1 MVHVHR
7 RKSPSLGE
15 EGAFST
21 GRLNDEK
28 SSLLGI
34 SSPFSN
40 RNTSLLKPWTEL
52 EIWQQEDNHF
62 IETGYRAASTS
73 FQECFA
79 SWGYLH
85 NESINI
91 WSHLIGAALFA
102 ALPVYLYKAEI
113 PPRYA
118 VASKED
124 MVVCGIYFVGV
135 TTCFCLSALYHT
147 IMNHSQQ
154 MDRFGAQLDFQGV
167 IFLMWGATVPLVY
180 YGFYCDSATH
190 SYCYW
195 ALFSLLAIACSIS
208 TFQPHFRDPY
218 LRPVRAATFGSLAVF
233 TMVPV
238 IHGAIVY
245 GWQTQNQRMGIT
257 WVLIT
262 LILNVLGAT
271 AYAIKFPERWFN
283 RTFDIFGASHQ
294 LFHIMVVLAALVYTK
309 GILQAF
315 DFVHAFDQTCSG

>member
-1 MVHVHR
+1 M
-7 RKSPSLGE
+7 PSKDP
-15 EGAFST
+15 A
-21 GRLNDEK
+21 
-28 SSLLGI
+28 
-34 SSPFSN
+34 
-40 RNTSLLKPWTEL
+40 
-52 EIWQQEDNHF
+52 EDNHF
-62 IETGYRAASTS
+62 IEAGYRAASTS

-85 NESINI
+85 NETINI
-91 WSHLIGAALFA
+91 WSHLIGAALFV
-102 ALPVYLYKAEI
+102 ALPVCLYKAEI

-118 VASKED
+118 VTTKED
-124 MVVCGIYFVGV
+124 IVVCGIYFVGV

-190 SYCYW
+190 SYFYW
-195 ALFSLLAIACSIS
+195 ALLSLSAIACSIS
-208 TFQPHFRDPY
+208 TFQPRFRDPY

-245 GWQTQNQRMGIT
+245 GWRTQNQPYAMKRMSIPLFGYRQNQPRHDMIAFFTVHDIQGLHFGPDFRPRSLCFMKSRDFYDPWQYNGISGYGKRD
-257 WVLIT
+257 I
-262 LILNVLGAT
+262 
-271 AYAIKFPERWFN
+271 AYIANEPE
-283 RTFDIFGASHQ
+283 I
-294 LFHIMVVLAALVYTK
+294 V
-309 GILQAF
+309 
-315 DFVHAFDQTCSG
+315 